1 MDILEILKKAEEE
14 LREAIAEAARA
25 GDYRAVDLGRSV
37 AVGVQELCE
46 KVSGKR
52 QASEKSTEE
61 YTETEERKR
70 HRKIGKRNKPE
81 GLPRIEIRK
90 GSLFRIGWSRKQK
103 REYEH
108 KVPRVSFDTIVN
120 TMSALA
126 REGKGPFMAESVLE
140 KISATKEDMIP
151 VYQVYV
157 VLAALREWNIITQVG
172 REGYNISPDISEK
185 ANQVWREMAD
195 KRSNKSNY

>member
-1 MDILEILKKAEEE
+1 MKVLEILKRTEEE

-25 GDYRAVDLGRSV
+25 GEYRDVDIGRTV
-37 AVGVQELCE
+37 AVNIKELCE
-46 KVSGKR
+46 RISGNGIKSSRSVEEKEGPVS
-52 QASEKSTEE
+52 
-61 YTETEERKR
+61 RKEQK
-70 HRKIGKRNKPE
+70 KISRRSKPE

-126 REGKGPFMAESVLE
+126 REGKGPFMAEAVLE

-151 VYQVYV
+151 AYQVYV
-157 VLAALREWNIITQVG
+157 VLAALREWKLITQVG
-172 REGYNISPDISEK
+172 REGYNIPPDISEK
-185 ANQVWREMAD
+185 AEREWRDMSAT
-195 KRSNKSNY
+195 KN

>member
-61 YTETEERKR
+61 DTETEERKR

-126 REGKGPFMAESVLE
+126 REGKGPFMAEAVLE
-140 KISATKEDMIP
+140 KISTTKEDMIP
-151 VYQVYV
+151 AYQVYV
-157 VLAALREWNIITQVG
+157 VLAALREWKLITQVG
-172 REGYNISPDISEK
+172 REGYNIPPDVAEK
-185 ANQVWREMAD
+185 AQNMWTELTG
-195 KRSNKSNY
+195 K

>member
-61 YTETEERKR
+61 DTETEERKR

-126 REGKGPFMAESVLE
+126 REGKGPFMAEAVLE

-151 VYQVYV
+151 AYQVYV
-157 VLAALREWNIITQVG
+157 VLAALREWKLITQVG
-172 REGYNISPDISEK
+172 REGYNIPPDVAEK
-185 ANQVWREMAD
+185 AQNMWTELTG
-195 KRSNKSNY
+195 K

>member
-61 YTETEERKR
+61 DTETEERKR
-70 HRKIGKRNKPE
+70 AG
-81 GLPRIEIRK
+81 IR
-90 GSLFRIGWSRKQK
+90 F
-103 REYEH
+103 
-108 KVPRVSFDTIVN
+108 
-120 TMSALA
+120 
-126 REGKGPFMAESVLE
+126 
-140 KISATKEDMIP
+140 
-151 VYQVYV
+151 
-157 VLAALREWNIITQVG
+157 
-172 REGYNISPDISEK
+172 
-185 ANQVWREMAD
+185 
-195 KRSNKSNY
+195 